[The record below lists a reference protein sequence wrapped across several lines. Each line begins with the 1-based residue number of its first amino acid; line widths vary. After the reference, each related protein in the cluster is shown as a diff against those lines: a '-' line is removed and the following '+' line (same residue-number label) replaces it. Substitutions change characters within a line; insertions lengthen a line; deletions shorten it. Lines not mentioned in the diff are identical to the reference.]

1 MGGRSSSS
9 TAQASTNT
17 DRSVVNDEGLVFA
30 DAVGN
35 YTQSNSTSTN
45 YTDASDNSSLVLD
58 ASVDAS
64 DRSVQLTTNTATTN
78 TDSRNQSLYASDS
91 RSFNTST
98 TDASDN
104 SLFASDSSNR
114 SFNSSASTVNNN
126 TDSRNQSLS
135 AWDYSNRAD
144 SSNRS
149 TVVNTNT
156 LDGGAIGGAFKF
168 SADIGNRALASL
180 DSGIARTFGAFDKV
194 IEASSKNT
202 AAAMADNANFR
213 SDVKTAWGTAASEK
227 AGQLDNKTIMIL
239 GVAVAAMVLLRR

>member
-30 DAVGN
+30 DAVGM

-114 SFNSSASTVNNN
+114 SFNSSTSTVNNN
-126 TDSRNQSLS
+126 TDSRDQSLK
-135 AWDYSNRAD
+135 AWDYSERTD
-144 SSNRS
+144 RS
-149 TVVNTNT
+149 VSTVNTNT

-202 AAAMADNANFR
+202 AAAMADTANFR
-213 SDVKTAWGTAASEK
+213 NDVKTASGTAASEK